1 MLSCCCVQV
10 ADGERR
16 SSWGKR
22 VEAAWRSTP
31 KALFSVSLCPNSA
44 VSGQGHKYLR
54 YPETL
59 KYFKSTTNMTQNI
72 MFSDDQSSTDS
83 VFVWTNDGHFE
94 VRQVGPPP
102 PEPEILRASARL
114 GTWMPRMPGK
124 RRPLPIP
131 AGQGRQG
138 RQGQCD
144 GDFWVIFFMTF
155 GWFLVIWRFWMDL
168 YLLFLDFS
176 WLLLFVCGDF
186 KVLDGL
192 DGDLKYIKG
201 FGWWY
206 LLELQDVSSININK
220 WEYQPANRGQE
231 KRTFPVSSKEGYRNG
246 TRLVGTWNWD
256 CARECWLS
264 IWWVSW

>member
-31 KALFSVSLCPNSA
+31 KALLFSVSLCPNSA
-44 VSGQGHKYLR
+44 VSGQGNKYLR

-59 KYFKSTTNMTQNI
+59 KYFKSNTNMTQNI
-72 MFSDDQSSTDS
+72 MFSDHQSSTLCLCLNKWWPFRSSAGGSSSPRAWDPPGIAAAWCVDARETATIADS
-83 VFVWTNDGHFE
+83 CRPGAAGAVWWW
-94 VRQVGPPP
+94 
-102 PEPEILRASARL
+102 LL
-114 GTWMPRMPGK
+114 GN
-124 RRPLPIP
+124 
-131 AGQGRQG
+131 
-138 RQGQCD
+138 
-144 GDFWVIFFMTF
+144 FWS
-155 GWFLVIWRFWMDL
+155 VIWRFWMDL
-168 YLLFLDFS
+168 YLLFLGFS

-192 DGDLKYIKG
+192 DGDLKLYKG
-201 FGWWY
+201 VR
-206 LLELQDVSSININK
+206 LVISSRITRCIFNNINK

-246 TRLVGTWNWD
+246 TRLVGTWTWD
-256 CARECWLS
+256 SVPFRVLTIDLMGFLIDKTS
-264 IWWVSW
+264 V